1 MPPAATAPTATA
13 PVLLGPGRAVGAA
26 VPAGRRGRP
35 PALLVGASAI
45 AAAVALVPLVYLL
58 VRVGEA
64 GPARVADLV
73 LRERT
78 LVLVGRSLLLCALVT
93 AACLVVG
100 AGLAYL
106 VARTDLPGRRVVAVL
121 APMPLAIPSYV
132 AAYGWLGAAPQ
143 VAGLEGAVL
152 VLTACSYPY
161 VYLPVLAALRSGDP
175 AQEEVARSLG
185 WGPFRTAVQV
195 TLRHARPAAAAG
207 SLLVALYVLSDFGAV
222 SLMRF
227 DVFTRVI
234 HTSYQASFDRT
245 PAAVLSLLLVA
256 LTVTLTVAEGRAR
269 SRTEQVRTGSGAA
282 RRPARGSL
290 GRWRVPAAVAAATV
304 LVLALAVPLA
314 SLTYWLVRGRQV
326 LDLEAL
332 ISGTVATVGISTLAA
347 LVTLALAVPVGVLA
361 ARYRGRG
368 VRALEQ
374 ATFAGHALPG
384 IVVAL
389 SLVFV
394 GVRLVPAVYQEL
406 PLLVLAYVVLFLPLA
421 VGAVRSSVALCPPRL
436 EEVAR
441 SLGQRPVEVLRR
453 VTIPLAAPG
462 VAAGGALV
470 LLTTM
475 KELPATLLLRPTG
488 VDTLATELWTQT
500 SNAAFAAAAPY
511 AAALVLVAAV
521 PTALLTRWTGG
532 AR

>member
-1 MPPAATAPTATA
+1 M
-13 PVLLGPGRAVGAA
+13 PGR
-26 VPAGRRGRP
+26 RP
-35 PALLVGASAI
+35 PGLLVAASAL
-45 AAAVALVPLVYLL
+45 AAAVALVPLGYLL

-78 LVLVGRSLLLCALVT
+78 VLLVGRSLLLCALVT

-106 VARTDLPGRRVVAVL
+106 VARTDLPGRRVVGVL
-121 APMPLAIPSYV
+121 APMPLAVPSYV
-132 AAYGWLGAAPQ
+132 AAYGWLGAVPQ

-185 WGPFRTAVQV
+185 RGPVATALQV
-195 TLRHARPAAAAG
+195 TSRHVRPAAAAG

-222 SLMRF
+222 SLLRY

-245 PAAVLSLLLVA
+245 PAAVLSLLLVV
-256 LTVTLTVAEGRAR
+256 LTVGLTVAEGRAR
-269 SRTEQVRTGSGAA
+269 SRTEQVRTGSGTS
-282 RRPARGSL
+282 RRAVTQQL
-290 GRWRVPAAVAAATV
+290 GRWRVPAAGMAGAV
-304 LVLALAVPLA
+304 LVVALAVPLA
-314 SLTYWLVRGRQV
+314 SLAYWLVRGRRV
-326 LDLEAL
+326 LDVEAL
-332 ISGTVATVGISTLAA
+332 VSGTAATVGVSALAA
-347 LVTLALAVPVGVLA
+347 VVTVALAVPVGVAA
-361 ARYRGRG
+361 ARYRGRV
-368 VRALEQ
+368 VRGLEQ

-389 SLVFV
+389 SLVFF
-394 GVRLVPAVYQEL
+394 GVRLVPGIYQEM
-406 PLLVLAYVVLFLPLA
+406 PLLVLAYVVLFLPAA
-421 VGAVRSSVALCPPRL
+421 VAAVRSSVALSPPRL

-441 SLGQRPVEVLRR
+441 SLGQRPVDVLRR
-453 VTIPLAAPG
+453 VTVPLAAPG
-462 VAAGGALV
+462 VAAGAALV
-470 LLTTM
+470 MLTAM

-500 SNAAFAAAAPY
+500 TNAAFAAAAPY
-511 AAALVLVAAV
+511 AAVLVVVAAV
-521 PTALLTRWTGG
+521 PTALLARWTG
-532 AR
+532 ARR

>member
-1 MPPAATAPTATA
+1 MRRRPEARTAPA
-13 PVLLGPGRAVGAA
+13 R
-26 VPAGRRGRP
+26 RP
-35 PALLVGASAI
+35 PALLALACGG
-45 AAAVALVPLVYLL
+45 AAALALVPLGYLL
-58 VRVGEA
+58 VRVAEA

-78 LVLVGRSLLLCALVT
+78 VTLVGRSLLLCLLVT

-121 APMPLAIPSYV
+121 APMPLAVPSYV

-143 VAGLEGAVL
+143 VAGLDGAVL

-185 WGPFRTAVQV
+185 RSAVATAVQV
-195 TLRHARPAAAAG
+195 TFRHARPAAAAG

-222 SLMRF
+222 SLLRY

-245 PAAVLSLLLVA
+245 PAAVLSLLLVL
-256 LTVTLTVAEGRAR
+256 LTVGLTVAEGRAR
-269 SRTEQVRTGSGAA
+269 GRTEQVRTGSGTSRRAA
-282 RRPARGSL
+282 TQRLGRWQVPAVVATALVLVVALVVPLGSL
-290 GRWRVPAAVAAATV
+290 G
-304 LVLALAVPLA
+304 
-314 SLTYWLVRGRQV
+314 YWLVRGRRV
-326 LDLEAL
+326 LDVEAL
-332 ISGTVATVGISTLAA
+332 LSGTAATVGISAVAA
-347 LVTLALAVPVGVLA
+347 LVTVAVAVPVGVAA
-361 ARYRGRG
+361 ARYRGRL
-368 VRALEQ
+368 VRGLEH

-389 SLVFV
+389 SLVFF
-394 GVRLVPAVYQEL
+394 GVRLVPGIYQEV
-406 PLLVLAYVVLFLPLA
+406 PLLVLAYVVLFLPAA
-421 VGAVRSSVALCPPRL
+421 VAAVRSSVALSPPRL

-441 SLGQRPVEVLRR
+441 SLGQRPVDVLRR
-453 VTIPLAAPG
+453 VTVPLAAPG

-470 LLTTM
+470 MLTAM

-500 SNAAFAAAAPY
+500 TNAAFAAAAPY
-511 AAALVLVAAV
+511 AAVLVLVAAV
-521 PTALLTRWTGG
+521 PTALLSRWAG
-532 AR
+532 ARR